1 MSGQKTNSVLLVVP
15 AFNEGARLAAFLP
28 GLCSAAQ
35 ASGEPVSILVVDDG
49 SSPGESSGMRAVV
62 ERLRADHAFL
72 RPLMALEK
80 NRGKGGA
87 VYAGWDSEG
96 DAEWLGFVDADGA
109 VAAADAIRFAAAA
122 RAEGTLDGL
131 FANRIHA
138 LGRPVERTF
147 TRHLAG
153 RIYAT
158 LSSVLTGIPVY
169 DSQCG
174 LKFVRSGCY
183 RRIRAGLGTMRF
195 GFDMELIA
203 MLHRAGCRLR
213 EEPLSSWR
221 DVPGGKVRLLHDSA
235 SMFFSLLALRKKLA
249 AQAAKKP

>member
-1 MSGQKTNSVLLVVP
+1 MSGEKTNSVLLVVP

-28 GLCSAAQ
+28 GLCSAVR
-35 ASGEPVSILVVDDG
+35 ASGEPVSLLVVDDG
-49 SSPGESSGMRAVV
+49 SAPGESSEMRQVV
-62 ERLRADHAFL
+62 DRHRADHAFL

-87 VYAGWDSEG
+87 IYAGWDSAG
-96 DAEWLGFVDADGA
+96 DAGWLGFVDADGA
-109 VAAADAIRFAAAA
+109 VTADDAVRFAAAA
-122 RAEGTLDGL
+122 RAEENLDGL

-147 TRHLAG
+147 MRHLAG

-158 LSSVLTGIPVY
+158 LSSILTGIPVY

-183 RRIRAGLGTMRF
+183 RRVRGGLGTMRF

-203 MLHRAGCRLR
+203 MLHRSGCRLR
-213 EEPLSSWR
+213 EDPLSSWR
-221 DVPGGKVRLLHDSA
+221 DVPGGKVRLLRDSVA
-235 SMFFSLLALRKKLA
+235 MFFSLVALRKKLA
-249 AQAAKKP
+249 AQTPKNP